1 MKQPKKI
8 PSNSRRAEASRDLRY
23 RAEALLS
30 KSEKEVTTIPAKDIK
45 ALVHE
50 LQVYQA
56 ELEIQNEK
64 LREAE
69 LNLSESRDHDVTEL
83 QAVEKALSIQEER
96 NRAILNAAVDA
107 IITINQQGVI
117 VAVNSATEKI
127 FGYSPAEMEGQNVS
141 MLMPSPHREKHDG
154 YLADYQKTGE
164 AHVIGKGREVTARR
178 KDGSL
183 FPVDL
188 AVGEADKMGYYTGIV
203 RDISLRSRMK
213 EEARQ
218 KHQFSESLI
227 EAAQSIFLVL
237 DCDGRIIRYNK
248 VLEQISGRSLEDF
261 EGCDWFD
268 TFLPAEDHGQVREL
282 FRSVA
287 LVSPTSTNINPIVT
301 ESGSLRNIEWQSA
314 PLRDADG
321 SVIGIVCSGTDVT
334 DRLLLEQE
342 VFRASEEEKIRIAQ
356 DLHDGLG
363 SHLTGISF
371 LFAAM
376 AKDLRHGTAVEAK
389 AIERVADSLTEAIDQ
404 TRTLAHGMQGISD
417 QPNALP
423 GALKSLIAWVR
434 SSSNLE
440 CRFTASSDPIVIT
453 NTAIA
458 NHVFRIAQEAVNNA
472 IRHSGA
478 KLLTLRIETTTDGNF
493 SLTVLDNGSGFDP
506 VKLSDRGIGLRTME
520 YRAHAIGASLSIQRR
535 NKRGTRV
542 ECLFSDRLSPEKP
555 LLKA

>member
-1 MKQPKKI
+1 MKQPKNT
-8 PSNSRRAEASRDLRY
+8 PPNSRSVGASHELRN

-30 KSEKEVTTIPAKDIK
+30 KNGKQVDTVPWEDIK

-50 LQVYQA
+50 LQVHQV
-56 ELEIQNEK
+56 ELEFQNVE

-69 LNLSESRDHDVTEL
+69 SKLSESRDH
-83 QAVEKALSIQEER
+83 
-96 NRAILNAAVDA
+96 
-107 IITINQQGVI
+107 
-117 VAVNSATEKI
+117 
-127 FGYSPAEMEGQNVS
+127 YSD
-141 MLMPSPHREKHDG
+141 LYDFSPVG
-154 YLADYQKTGE
+154 YLTFDADTTIIEANLTAARLLGTNRGKLTGRKFSDFVDRDEQDVLFIFRRKVFASEKLRSCELLIRSADGTMRNVRLRSAATVTAASGKVSCRIALIDATGE
-164 AHVIGKGREVTARR
+164 K
-178 KDGSL
+178 
-183 FPVDL
+183 
-188 AVGEADKMGYYTGIV
+188 EAE
-203 RDISLRSRMK
+203 
-213 EEARQ
+213 EEARK

-301 ESGSLRNIEWQSA
+301 ESGILRDIEWQSA

-321 SVIGIVCSGTDVT
+321 GVIGIVCSGTDVT

-506 VKLSDRGIGLRTME
+506 VELPDRGIGLRTME
-520 YRAHAIGASLSIQRR
+520 YRAHAIGARLRIKRR
-535 NKRGTRV
+535 KKGGTRV
-542 ECLFSDRLSPEKP
+542 KCVFSDQLALEK
-555 LLKA
+555 